1 MADAETEI
9 PKADPAVRRVLELDN
24 QEPWAHLSMC
34 AVHGYARRHDETI
47 REARRALE
55 LNPNFS
61 FAYAWQAAM
70 FGYAGKLE
78 EADLAA
84 DQAYRISPKDP
95 FNSMLP
101 GIRSIGLFTAG
112 RDAEAMEFAEETLRV
127 RPDWVGAGAFIW

>member
-1 MADAETEI
+1 
-9 PKADPAVRRVLELDN
+9 
-24 QEPWAHLSMC
+24 
-34 AVHGYARRHDETI
+34 
-47 REARRALE
+47 
-55 LNPNFS
+55 
-61 FAYAWQAAM
+61 M

-84 DQAYRISPKDP
+84 DQAYLISPKDP

-112 RDAEAMEFAEETLRV
+112 RDAEAMEFAEETSRV

>member
-1 MADAETEI
+1 
-9 PKADPAVRRVLELDN
+9 
-24 QEPWAHLSMC
+24 
-34 AVHGYARRHDETI
+34 
-47 REARRALE
+47 
-55 LNPNFS
+55 
-61 FAYAWQAAM
+61 M

-95 FNSMLP
+95 FNSMLH

-127 RPDWVGAGAFIW
+127 RPDWVGGWRLYKVSAAQLGDLGAARQWRVEVRRLQPSVSLTWAEEFSPWVRQQDRDRYVEGFRLAGLE